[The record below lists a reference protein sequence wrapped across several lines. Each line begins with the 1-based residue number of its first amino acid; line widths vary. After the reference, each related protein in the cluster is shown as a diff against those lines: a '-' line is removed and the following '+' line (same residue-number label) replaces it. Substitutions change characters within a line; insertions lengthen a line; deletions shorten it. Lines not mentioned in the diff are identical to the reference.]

1 MIIES
6 AHDRLI
12 RILAGSVGIGSVAFT
27 LLGIGSI
34 IDQHPYLD
42 TQFSI
47 ISVVLF
53 CGIPIVFGLF
63 AYNGPIRLLK
73 VLAATHITVAG
84 LVLAF
89 WVPALTAPLPH
100 DELPWILDMITVAT
114 SGAAIVLSPIP
125 GWFYLGATAV
135 AAGLVR
141 YGSYGGGDAL
151 IAFQHGVMM
160 AVFSSV
166 MLALLQLT
174 LRAGRE
180 QDAAALAAQQVA
192 ATVATAEVL
201 EFQRSRYQSFTHDNV
216 LATLLAAARNTPG
229 TLGITRR
236 SANSALLKLNEFRD
250 EVTLGAE
257 VKSEMLASL
266 LSAATLDTDVEIQ
279 IHDDEAGRALRTPV
293 VVADALASAVAEAL
307 RNSIRHADW
316 PDLRPVRRDAVV
328 TFSATGI
335 EIVVTDNGQGFN
347 PRRIGADRLGVRVSI
362 LDRVNSLRGCRA
374 SIQSSPGKGTTV
386 SMSWTPPSTTARSS
400 A

>member
-141 YGSYGGGDAL
+141 YGS
-151 IAFQHGVMM
+151 
-160 AVFSSV
+160 
-166 MLALLQLT
+166 
-174 LRAGRE
+174 
-180 QDAAALAAQQVA
+180 
-192 ATVATAEVL
+192 
-201 EFQRSRYQSFTHDNV
+201 
-216 LATLLAAARNTPG
+216 
-229 TLGITRR
+229 
-236 SANSALLKLNEFRD
+236 
-250 EVTLGAE
+250 
-257 VKSEMLASL
+257 
-266 LSAATLDTDVEIQ
+266 
-279 IHDDEAGRALRTPV
+279 
-293 VVADALASAVAEAL
+293 
-307 RNSIRHADW
+307 
-316 PDLRPVRRDAVV
+316 
-328 TFSATGI
+328 
-335 EIVVTDNGQGFN
+335 
-347 PRRIGADRLGVRVSI
+347 
-362 LDRVNSLRGCRA
+362 
-374 SIQSSPGKGTTV
+374 
-386 SMSWTPPSTTARSS
+386 
-400 A
+400 